1 MLMQSILIFMVLV
14 QLDKR
19 TRLFEVC
26 SMAMHSYAVL
36 DVLLL
41 YQVKCTE

>member
-1 MLMQSILIFMVLV
+1 MQSILIFVVLV

-26 SMAMHSYAVL
+26 SIALMHSYAVL